1 MTKGEM
7 ILSTG
12 RGYRIKSMKRL
23 QRNLKIGNISTY
35 IRKNTY
41 GGFSLYR
48 RRY

>member
-23 QRNLKIGNISTY
+23 QKNLKKGNISTY
-35 IRKNTY
+35 IRKNKF
-41 GGFSLYR
+41 GGFSLYKR
-48 RRY
+48 R